1 MAVVLFR
8 NLNDG
13 GRIAK
18 YLFFKNQ
25 FIESIGREIPSNINI
40 NDPILLGADFASN
53 GHAELQRGK
62 ESAR

>member
-1 MAVVLFR
+1 MTVVLFR

-25 FIESIGREIPSNINI
+25 FIESVGREIPSNINI

>member
-13 GRIAK
+13 GKIAK

-25 FIESIGREIPSNINI
+25 FIESVGREIPSNINI
-40 NDPILLGADFASN
+40 NDFASN
-53 GHAELQRGK
+53 GHAELQRGMQ
-62 ESAR
+62 SAR